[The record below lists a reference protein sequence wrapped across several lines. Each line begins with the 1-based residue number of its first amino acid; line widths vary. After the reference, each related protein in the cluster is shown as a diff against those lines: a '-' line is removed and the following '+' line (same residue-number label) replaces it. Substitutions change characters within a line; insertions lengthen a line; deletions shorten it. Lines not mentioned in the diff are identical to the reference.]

1 MLGVPLFLSARNPT
15 GPSVNFR
22 WTSGVLS
29 WLMSEMLGSKYCPG
43 AGFVLRMAARTS
55 SSLDSVR

>member
-43 AGFVLRMAARTS
+43 LGSSCEWPPAPRLRWTA
-55 SSLDSVR
+55 